1 MPRKAIPDEKQRRR
15 QHWAWYMYDFGNS
28 AYAAVILL
36 AVFSAY
42 FKGQVVGGAAG
53 SRLWGLALGSAMLV
67 VAVLSPFLGA
77 FADFAASKKRLLFI
91 FSALSWIFTA
101 LLFFVQK
108 GDVVMG
114 FIFFVI
120 AEIGYRGGQ
129 VFYNAL
135 LPEIASPDEIGQVS
149 GNGWAIGSIGG
160 VICLLFILPPIVLT
174 KNNPAL
180 NLLVVRGS
188 FAFAALFFAASA
200 SLLFMRVKEKPKG
213 RTLPPGESYLS
224 VSVKR
229 LVATFRA
236 VRHFRQFIAFI
247 ISFLIYNDGILMA
260 LDFAAIIGAVLFGM
274 TQTQLILFMIVVQ
287 VTSAIGA
294 YLFGLL
300 GEKIGFKKALL
311 LSLGLM
317 IVAVIWMIFNPSLT
331 GYFIIG
337 GLAGFALTGVQSLSR
352 TMAGLFAPPSK
363 SAEFFS
369 FFAVAGKSSSFIGP
383 ATFGLLAAGLAQY
396 FQKAGLDAVHA
407 EQDGTRAGLVVIA
420 GFLVVGLIIL
430 LFVNEKRA
438 RQAAEDFVPSGD

>member
-1 MPRKAIPDEKQRRR
+1 MARKAISDEKQRRR

-36 AVFSAY
+36 AVYSAY
-42 FKGQVVGGAAG
+42 FKGQVVGGVAG
-53 SRLWGLALGSAMLV
+53 SRLWGLALGAAMLV

-77 FADFAASKKRLLFI
+77 IADFAASKKRMLLV
-91 FSALSWIFTA
+91 FSGLSWIFTA

-114 FIFFVI
+114 FVFFVL

-160 VICLLFILPPIVLT
+160 VVCLLFILPAIVLT
-174 KNNPAL
+174 KSNPAL
-180 NLLVVRGS
+180 NLLVVRSS
-188 FAFAALFFAASA
+188 FIFTALFFAAAA
-200 SLLFMRVKEKPKG
+200 SLLFLRVKETRKG

-224 VSVKR
+224 ISLKR
-229 LVATFRA
+229 LVATFKA

-247 ISFLIYNDGILMA
+247 VSFLIYNDGILMA

-274 TQTQLILFMIVVQ
+274 TQTQLILFMILVQ
-287 VTSAIGA
+287 VTSAAGA

-311 LSLGLM
+311 LSLVLM
-317 IVAVIWMIFNPSLT
+317 IASVIWMIFNPSLA
-331 GYFIIG
+331 GYFVIG

-352 TMAGLFAPPSK
+352 TMAGLFAPASK
-363 SAEFFS
+363 SAEFFG

-396 FQKAGLDAVHA
+396 FQKGGLDPVKA
-407 EQDGTRAGLVVIA
+407 EQDGTRAGLLVIA
-420 GFLVVGLIIL
+420 LFLLVGTLIL

-438 RQAAEDFVPSGD
+438 RQAAEEYVPAAD

>member
-1 MPRKAIPDEKQRRR
+1 MARKAISDERQRNR

-36 AVFSAY
+36 AIYSAY
-42 FKGQVVGGAAG
+42 FKGQVVGGAQG
-53 SRLWGLALGSAMLV
+53 SRLWGLALGAAMLV

-77 FADFAASKKRLLFI
+77 IADFAASKKRMLFV
-91 FSALSWIFTA
+91 FSCLSWVFTA

-108 GDVVMG
+108 GNVVMG
-114 FIFFVI
+114 FIFFVL

-149 GNGWAIGSIGG
+149 GRGWAIGSIGG
-160 VICLLFILPPIVLT
+160 VVCLLFILPVIMLT
-174 KNNPAL
+174 KSNPAL
-180 NLLVVRGS
+180 NLLVVRSS
-188 FAFAALFFAASA
+188 FIFTAVFFAISA
-200 SLLFMRVKEKPKG
+200 SLLFLRVKETKKALA
-213 RTLPPGESYLS
+213 LPPGETYLS
-224 VSVKR
+224 ISVKR
-229 LVATFRA
+229 LISTFKA
-236 VRHFRQFIAFI
+236 VRHFRQFILFI

-274 TQTQLILFMIVVQ
+274 TQTQLILFMILVQ
-287 VTSAIGA
+287 VSSAAGA

-311 LSLGLM
+311 VSLVLM
-317 IVAVIWMIFNPSLT
+317 IAAVIWMIFNPSLA
-331 GYFIIG
+331 GYFVIG
-337 GLAGFALTGVQSLSR
+337 GIAGFALTGVQSLSR

-363 SAEFFS
+363 SAEFFG

-383 ATFGLLAAGLAQY
+383 ATFGLLAAGLAQS
-396 FQKAGLDAVHA
+396 FQKRGMEAIQA
-407 EQDGTRAGLVVIA
+407 EQLGTRAGLVVIA
-420 GFLVVGLIIL
+420 LFLVVGLVIL

-438 RQAAEDFVPSGD
+438 RKAADEYIPEAY

>member
-1 MPRKAIPDEKQRRR
+1 MARKAISDEKQRRR

-36 AVFSAY
+36 AVYSAY
-42 FKGQVVGGAAG
+42 FKGQVVGGVAG
-53 SRLWGLALGSAMLV
+53 SRLWGLALGAAMLV

-77 FADFAASKKRLLFI
+77 IADFAASKKRMLLV
-91 FSALSWIFTA
+91 FSGLSWIFTA

-114 FIFFVI
+114 FVFFVL

-160 VICLLFILPPIVLT
+160 VVCLLFILPAIVLT
-174 KNNPAL
+174 KSNPAL
-180 NLLVVRGS
+180 NLLVVRSS
-188 FAFAALFFAASA
+188 FIFTALFFAAAA
-200 SLLFMRVKEKPKG
+200 SLLFLRVKETRKG

-224 VSVKR
+224 ISLKR
-229 LVATFRA
+229 LVATFKA

-247 ISFLIYNDGILMA
+247 VSFLIYNDGILMA

-274 TQTQLILFMIVVQ
+274 TQTQLILFMILVQ
-287 VTSAIGA
+287 VTSAAGA

-311 LSLGLM
+311 LSLVLM
-317 IVAVIWMIFNPSLT
+317 IAAVVWMIFNPSLA
-331 GYFIIG
+331 GYFVIG

-352 TMAGLFAPPSK
+352 TMAGLFAPASK
-363 SAEFFS
+363 SAEFFG

-396 FQKAGLDAVHA
+396 FQKGGLDPVKA
-407 EQDGTRAGLVVIA
+407 EQDGTRAGLLVIA
-420 GFLVVGLIIL
+420 LFLLVGTLIL

-438 RQAAEDFVPSGD
+438 RLA

>member
-1 MPRKAIPDEKQRRR
+1 MPRKAITDEKQRSR

-36 AVFSAY
+36 AVFAAY
-42 FKGQVVGGAAG
+42 FKGTVVGGAEG
-53 SRLWGLALGSAMLV
+53 SRLWGLALGAAMVV
-67 VAVLSPFLGA
+67 VAILTPILGA
-77 FADFAASKKRLLFI
+77 FADFAASKKPMLLI
-91 FSALSWIFTA
+91 FSCLSWVFTA

-108 GDVVMG
+108 GDVLMG
-114 FIFFVI
+114 FIFFVL

-135 LPEIASPDEIGQVS
+135 LPEIASPDEMGQVS

-160 VICLLFILPPIVLT
+160 VVCLLFILPPIILT
-174 KNNPAL
+174 KNNPAM

-188 FAFAALFFAASA
+188 FVFAALFYALCA
-200 SLLFMRVKEKPKG
+200 SLLFLRVKENRKG
-213 RTLPPGESYLS
+213 RSLPPGESYLS
-224 VSVKR
+224 ISIKR
-229 LVATFRA
+229 LVETFKA

-274 TQTQLILFMIVVQ
+274 TQTQLILFMILVQ

-311 LSLGLM
+311 LSLVLM
-317 IVAVIWMIFNPSLT
+317 IGAVIWMIFNPSLT
-331 GYFIIG
+331 GYYIIG

-352 TMAGLFAPPSK
+352 TMAGLFAPASK
-363 SAEFFS
+363 SAEFFG
-369 FFAVAGKSSSFIGP
+369 FFAVAGKSTSFIGP
-383 ATFGLLAAGLAQY
+383 TTFGLLAAGLATY
-396 FQKAGLDAVHA
+396 FQKGGLDALQA
-407 EQDGTRAGLVVIA
+407 EQFGTRAGLVVIA
-420 GFLVVGLIIL
+420 LFLVVGLVIL

-438 RQAAEDFVPSGD
+438 RQAAEEYTPAMD

>member
-1 MPRKAIPDEKQRRR
+1 MSRKAIADEKQRKR

-53 SRLWGLALGSAMLV
+53 SRLWGLALGTAMLV

-91 FSALSWIFTA
+91 FSALSWVFTA

-114 FIFFVI
+114 FIFFVL
-120 AEIGYRGGQ
+120 AEIGYRGAQ

-149 GNGWAIGSIGG
+149 GTGWAIGSIGG
-160 VICLLFILPPIVLT
+160 VVCLLFILPPIVLT

-180 NLLVVRGS
+180 NLLVVRSS
-188 FAFAALFFAASA
+188 FAFAAVFFAVSA
-200 SLLFMRVKEKPKG
+200 SLLFLRVKEIRKG

-229 LVATFRA
+229 LVATFKA

-294 YLFGLL
+294 YLFGML

-317 IVAVIWMIFNPSLT
+317 ILAVIWMVFNPSLT

-352 TMAGLFAPPSK
+352 TMAGLFAPASK
-363 SAEFFS
+363 SAEFFG

-396 FQKAGLDAVHA
+396 FQKSGLDAVHA

-420 GFLVVGLIIL
+420 LFLVVGLVIL

-438 RQAAEDFVPSGD
+438 RQAAEDFVPTAE

>member
-1 MPRKAIPDEKQRRR
+1 
-15 QHWAWYMYDFGNS
+15 MYDFGNS

-42 FKGQVVGGAAG
+42 FKGTVVGGAEG
-53 SRLWGLALGSAMLV
+53 SRLWGLALGAAMVV
-67 VAVLSPFLGA
+67 VAILTPILGA
-77 FADFAASKKRLLFI
+77 FADFAASKKRLLLV
-91 FSALSWIFTA
+91 FSGLSWVFTA

-108 GDVVMG
+108 GDVLMG
-114 FIFFVI
+114 FIFFVM

-135 LPEIASPDEIGQVS
+135 LPEIASPDEMGQVS
-149 GNGWAIGSIGG
+149 GHGWAIGSIGG
-160 VICLLFILPPIVLT
+160 VVCLLFILPPIILT
-174 KNNPAL
+174 KSNPAM
-180 NLLVVRGS
+180 NLLVVRAS
-188 FAFAALFFAASA
+188 FIFTAIFFASCA
-200 SLLFMRVKEKPKG
+200 SLLFLRVKETRKG

-224 VSVKR
+224 VSIKR
-229 LVATFRA
+229 LVETFKA

-247 ISFLIYNDGILMA
+247 IAFLIYNDGVLMA

-274 TQTQLILFMIVVQ
+274 TQTQLILFMILVQ

-311 LSLGLM
+311 LSLVLM
-317 IVAVIWMIFNPSLT
+317 VGAVIWMIFNPSLT

-352 TMAGLFAPPSK
+352 TMAGLFAPASK
-363 SAEFFS
+363 SAEFFG
-369 FFAVAGKSSSFIGP
+369 FFAVAGKSTSFIGP
-383 ATFGLLAAGLAQY
+383 TTFGLLAAGLAKY
-396 FQKAGLDAVHA
+396 FQKSGLDALHA
-407 EQDGTRAGLVVIA
+407 EQDGTRAGLVLIA
-420 GFLVVGLIIL
+420 VFLVVGLVIL

-438 RQAAEDFVPSGD
+438 RQVAEEYVPAAD

>member
-1 MPRKAIPDEKQRRR
+1 MSRKAITDEKQRRR

-42 FKGQVVGGAAG
+42 FKGTVVGGAAG
-53 SRLWGLALGSAMLV
+53 SRLWGLALGAAMLV
-67 VAVLSPFLGA
+67 VAILSPFLGA
-77 FADFAASKKRLLFI
+77 FADFAASKKRLLLV

-114 FIFFVI
+114 FIFFVL

-160 VICLLFILPPIVLT
+160 VVCLLFILPAIILT
-174 KNNPAL
+174 KSNPAL

-188 FAFAALFFAASA
+188 FAFSALFFAISA
-200 SLLFMRVKEKPKG
+200 SLLFFRVKESRKG

-224 VSVKR
+224 ISVKR
-229 LVATFRA
+229 LITTFKA

-274 TQTQLILFMIVVQ
+274 TQTQLILFMILVQ

-311 LSLGLM
+311 ISLVLM
-317 IVAVIWMIFNPSLT
+317 IIAVVWMVFNPSLT

-352 TMAGLFAPPSK
+352 TMAGLFAPASK

-383 ATFGLLAAGLAQY
+383 ATFGLIAAGLAKY
-396 FQKAGLDAVHA
+396 FEKGGLDALHA

-420 GFLVVGLIIL
+420 IFLLVGLVIL

-438 RQAAEDFVPSGD
+438 RQAAEEYVPAAD

>member
-1 MPRKAIPDEKQRRR
+1 MANKAIPDDRQRKR

-42 FKGQVVGGAAG
+42 FKGTVVGGAEG
-53 SRLWGLALGSAMLV
+53 SRLWGLALAAAMLV
-67 VAVLSPFLGA
+67 VAVLTPILGA
-77 FADFAASKKRLLFI
+77 FADFSASKKRLLLV
-91 FSALSWIFTA
+91 FSGLSWIFTA

-114 FIFFVI
+114 FIFFVL

-160 VICLLFILPPIVLT
+160 VVCLLFILPAIILT
-174 KNNPAL
+174 KSNPEM

-188 FAFAALFFAASA
+188 FVFAALFYLLSA
-200 SLLFMRVKEKPKG
+200 SLLFLRVKENRKASP
-213 RTLPPGESYLS
+213 LPPGESYLS
-224 VSVKR
+224 ISIKR
-229 LVATFRA
+229 LVTTFKA

-274 TQTQLILFMIVVQ
+274 TQTQLILFMILVQ

-311 LSLGLM
+311 LSLVLM
-317 IVAVIWMIFNPSLT
+317 IMAVVWMVFNPSLT

-352 TMAGLFAPPSK
+352 TMAGLFAPASK
-363 SAEFFS
+363 SAEFFG

-383 ATFGLLAAGLAQY
+383 ATFGLIAAGLTKY
-396 FQKAGLDAVHA
+396 FQKSGMDALHA
-407 EQDGTRAGLVVIA
+407 EQDGTRAGLVVISIFLLV
-420 GFLVVGLIIL
+420 GFVIL
-430 LFVNEKRA
+430 LFVNEKQA
-438 RQAAEDFVPSGD
+438 RKAAEEYVPAAD